1 MIQFLNLNLKLNEN
15 KTLYLEVLSFKI
27 NSVNYCKGVKVI
39 SLKL

>member
-15 KTLYLEVLSFKI
+15 KTYLKVLSFKI
-27 NSVNYCKGVKVI
+27 NSVNYCKGVKVN